1 MNYQNNFIF
10 KTFITLLGSFL
21 IAFAFNVFLLPN
33 DVLSSGI
40 GGLALLLNKLTRID
54 AGLLNLLLNL
64 PLLVLGF
71 LKLKKSVMYNTL
83 LSVAFVSVF
92 LTIIP
97 TQSIAEELFLNVI
110 FGGVIVG
117 IGVGIIL
124 KYSGTTGGMDIVAM
138 IISQNSNI
146 SIGLIMTILN
156 GIIVICAGFLF
167 DWNLA
172 LMTLLSIYITG
183 KTVDTIFTANIKL
196 NVNIITS
203 NYEGIRG
210 ALIKE
215 IHRGFTVTDI
225 YGGYSNDQK
234 QMITM
239 VLTRYELP
247 NVIRIAKAH
256 DQNCFINVYETTEV
270 HGNFARNN

>member
-1 MNYQNNFIF
+1 MNYQDNIFF
-10 KTFITLLGSFL
+10 KTFITILGSFL
-21 IAFAFNVFLLPN
+21 IAFAFNVFLLSN

-40 GGLALLLNKLTRID
+40 GGLALLLNKLLHVD

-71 LKLKKSVMYNTL
+71 MKLKKSVMYNTV
-83 LSVAFVSVF
+83 LSVGVVSFF
-92 LTIIP
+92 LTVIP
-97 TQSIAEELFLNVI
+97 AKSIADELFVNVI

-156 GIIVICAGFLF
+156 GIIVLCSGFLF

-183 KTVDTIFTANIKL
+183 KAVDTIFTSNIKL
-196 NVNIITS
+196 TVNIITT
-203 NYEGIRG
+203 NYEGVRAG
-210 ALIKE
+210 LVKE
-215 IHRGFTVTDI
+215 IYRGITVTDV

-234 QMITM
+234 HMITM
-239 VLTRYELP
+239 VLTRYELQ
-247 NVIRIAKAH
+247 NVIKIAKAN
-256 DQNCFINVYETTEV
+256 DENCFINVYETTEV

>member
-1 MNYQNNFIF
+1 MNYQDNLLF
-10 KTFITLLGSFL
+10 KTFITIVGSFL

-40 GGLALLLNKLTRID
+40 GGIALLLNKLLHVD

-64 PLLVLGF
+64 PLLILGF
-71 LKLKKSVMYNTL
+71 MKLNKSVMYNTI
-83 LSVAFVSVF
+83 LSVIVVSFF
-92 LTIIP
+92 LTVIP
-97 TQSIAEELFLNVI
+97 TESIANELFVNVI

-156 GIIVICAGFLF
+156 GIIIICSGFLF

-183 KTVDTIFTANIKL
+183 KAVDTIFTSNIKL
-196 NVNIITS
+196 TVNIITS
-203 NYEGIRG
+203 NYEGVRQGLIDEIYRG
-210 ALIKE
+210 I
-215 IHRGFTVTDI
+215 TVTDV
-225 YGGYSNDQK
+225 YGGYSNDK
-234 QMITM
+234 KHMITM

-247 NVIRIAKAH
+247 NVIKIAKTH
-256 DQNCFINVYETTEV
+256 DENCFINVYETTEV
-270 HGNFARNN
+270 HGNFARNH

>member
-1 MNYQNNFIF
+1 MNYQDNLLF
-10 KTFITLLGSFL
+10 KTFITIVGSFL

-40 GGLALLLNKLTRID
+40 GGLALLLNKLLHVD

-64 PLLVLGF
+64 PLLILGF
-71 LKLKKSVMYNTL
+71 MKLNKSVMYNTI
-83 LSVAFVSVF
+83 LSVILVSFF
-92 LTIIP
+92 LTVIP
-97 TQSIAEELFLNVI
+97 TESIANELFVNVI

-138 IISQNSNI
+138 IISQNSNV

-156 GIIVICAGFLF
+156 GIIIICSGFLF

-183 KTVDTIFTANIKL
+183 KTVDTIFTSNIKL
-196 NVNIITS
+196 TVNIITS
-203 NYEGIRG
+203 NYEAVRQGLIDEIYRGI
-210 ALIKE
+210 
-215 IHRGFTVTDI
+215 TVTDV

-234 QMITM
+234 HMITM

-247 NVIRIAKAH
+247 NVIKIAKTH
-256 DQNCFINVYETTEV
+256 DENCFINVYETTEV
-270 HGNFARNN
+270 HGNFARNQ

>member
-10 KTFITLLGSFL
+10 KTLVTVFGSFL
-21 IAFAFNVFLLPN
+21 ISFAFNVFLLPN
-33 DVLSSGI
+33 DVLSSGV
-40 GGLALLLNKLTRID
+40 GGLALLFNKLINVD

-64 PLLVLGF
+64 PLLILGF
-71 LKLKKSVMYNTL
+71 MKLKKSVMYNTV
-83 LSVAFVSVF
+83 LSVAVVSFF
-92 LTIIP
+92 LTVIP
-97 TQSIAEELFLNVI
+97 TKSVSDELFVNVI

-156 GIIVICAGFLF
+156 GVIIICSGFLF

-183 KTVDTIFTANIKL
+183 KTVDTIFTSNIKL
-196 NVNIITS
+196 TVNIITS
-203 NYEGIRG
+203 NYEGVRQGLIDEVYRG
-210 ALIKE
+210 I
-215 IHRGFTVTDI
+215 TVMDV
-225 YGGYSNDQK
+225 YGGYSNDK
-234 QMITM
+234 KHMITM

-247 NVIRIAKAH
+247 NVIKIAKSH
-256 DQNCFINVYETTEV
+256 DENCFINVYETTEV
-270 HGNFARNN
+270 HGNFARNT